1 MKIYIASIIL
11 LISTIIY
18 GKEIEYKV
26 KSGDSL
32 RKIANMY
39 VSQSKHI
46 YVDTFVA
53 EIKEYNSIKKFIKP
67 KMILKIPVLDSPLTT
82 TKLNRDKDFKAKAL
96 YIPISSLAH
105 SSFLDKLEIYKK
117 AGINT
122 IVFDV
127 KTMSGEISIPFSH
140 EWVKKIR
147 KNWSS
152 LGDLNKV
159 IYYLHKND
167 MHAVARVVCFHDESL
182 ANGMPNL
189 RLYSKGAYSSWVNP
203 ANTEV
208 QTYLLDL
215 IKKLS
220 KYPLDEIQ
228 LDYIRFPEAGASE
241 CKAQNRVEVINNF
254 LKKVHE
260 ITKKE
265 DILLSIDVF
274 GITLWQRKSDV
285 CVTGQDLTKMAK
297 NSDIISPMIYPSHF
311 SNPFDNLKNPG
322 DNASQM
328 IQKSMIRTKEIFDG
342 FDIVIRPYLQAF
354 EYGIKNRKYDYK
366 YIQEQIDEVEP
377 YGWIFWNPRGKYA
390 PVLEASYKEKKKS
403 EKKEAEKELENV
415 MDKITE

>member
-1 MKIYIASIIL
+1 MKKYIAFLILSISL
-11 LISTIIY
+11 TLY
-18 GKEIEYKV
+18 GKDIEYKV
-26 KSGDSL
+26 KNGDSL
-32 RKIANMY
+32 HKIANIY

-46 YVDTFVA
+46 YVDTFVS
-53 EIKEYNSIKKFIKP
+53 EIKEYNGIKKFLKP
-67 KMILKIPVLDSPLTT
+67 KMTLKIPVLDSPLTT
-82 TKLNRDKDFKAKAL
+82 TKLNRAKDFKAKAL
-96 YIPISSLAH
+96 YIPISSMAH
-105 SSFLDKLEIYKK
+105 PSFLDKLEIYKK

-182 ANGMPNL
+182 AKGMPNL
-189 RLYSKGAYSSWVNP
+189 RLYPNSAYSSWVNP
-203 ANTEV
+203 ADSEV

-220 KYPLDEIQ
+220 KYGVDEIQ
-228 LDYIRFPEAGASE
+228 LDYIRYPEAGASH
-241 CKAQNRVEVINNF
+241 CKSQNRVEVINNF
-254 LKKVHE
+254 LKKVYE

-265 DILLSIDVF
+265 GVLLSIDVF
-274 GITLWQRKSDV
+274 GIVLWQRKLDV

-322 DNASQM
+322 DNASEM
-328 IQKSMIRTKEIFDG
+328 IKKSMIRTKEIFNG
-342 FDIVIRPYLQAF
+342 VDIVIRPYLQAF
-354 EYGIKNRKYDYK
+354 EYGVKNRKYDSK

-377 YGWIFWNPRGKYA
+377 YGWIFWNPKGKYS
-390 PVLEASYKEKKKS
+390 PVLETSYNQKKKS
-403 EKKEAEKELENV
+403 EKKEADKELDGV
-415 MDKITE
+415 MDRVVE